1 MKAWTRANS
10 LNTNE
15 GLNSVVKGCLT
26 FKLECTCLQ
35 KATILEND
43 YEEASASL
51 NKKFNTTADARERA
65 ARLAKKADK
74 ILQDTLK
81 QKGDLQGEGSDNSC
95 SLHKRC

>member
-1 MKAWTRANS
+1 M
-10 LNTNE
+10 
-15 GLNSVVKGCLT
+15 
-26 FKLECTCLQ
+26 Q

-65 ARLAKKADK
+65 ARLAEKADK

-81 QKGDLQGEGSDNSC
+81 QKGDLQGEGSDSSC
-95 SLHKRC
+95 SLHKRY

>member
-1 MKAWTRANS
+1 M
-10 LNTNE
+10 
-15 GLNSVVKGCLT
+15 
-26 FKLECTCLQ
+26 Q

-81 QKGDLQGEGSDNSC
+81 QKGDLQGEGNDNSR